1 MLQLVKNKLTGF
13 YETIQKD
20 SLKSP
25 VIDTS
30 GYEAYTNAKKTE
42 LATGAGATENLG
54 QQTENLLQRDTGGQL
69 TYDAAT
75 QSFKRTGEQTKKLDF
90 GKLPTTTDTSA
101 IPESKQQDPFAVAQR
116 IAAATPIRQE
126 MGELPDFKSM
136 YEATQPS
143 MKQQLFGAALD
154 AGKDFAVRYA
164 TQKVLGKTFSG
175 QLASSGVGMG
185 TTGFNAAALANPYTL
200 AAAALFTKPG
210 QRAAKKVVKTAK
222 KVISKAT
229 GAIRKVFSKFSDIRL
244 KTNIEFIGKSPSNI
258 NIYQFSYIGS
268 PIKYVG
274 VMAHEVPWASEKHES
289 GYLMVD
295 YNKVDVEFRRLN

>member
-1 MLQLVKNKLTGF
+1 MLKLLQNLDGVYQTMEEENK
-13 YETIQKD
+13 IKP
-20 SLKSP
+20 S
-25 VIDTS
+25 IDGS
-30 GYEAYTNAKKTE
+30 AFEAYVGDQKTT
-42 LATGAGATENLG
+42 LATGAGATADLG
-54 QQTENLLQRDTGGQL
+54 QQTENILQRDTGGQL
-69 TYDAAT
+69 TYDPAS
-75 QSFKRTGEQTKKLDF
+75 QSFKRTGEETKKLNF
-90 GKLPTTTDTSA
+90 GQLPTTTDTSA
-101 IPESKQQDPFAVAQR
+101 TPDSKQSDPIAVAQR

-222 KVISKAT
+222 KVVSKAAR
-229 GAIRKVFSKFSDIRL
+229 AIGKIFSDIRL

>member
-1 MLQLVKNKLTGF
+1 MLKLLQNLDGVYQTMEEENK
-13 YETIQKD
+13 IKP
-20 SLKSP
+20 S
-25 VIDTS
+25 IDGS
-30 GYEAYTNAKKTE
+30 AFEAYVGDQKTT
-42 LATGAGATENLG
+42 LATGVGATADLG
-54 QQTENLLQRDTGGQL
+54 QQTESILQRDTGGQL
-69 TYDAAT
+69 TYDPAS
-75 QSFKRTGEQTKKLDF
+75 QSFKRTGEERKKVKL
-90 GKLPTTTDTSA
+90 GELPTTTDTSA
-101 IPESKQQDPFAVAQR
+101 TPDSKQSDPIAVAQR
-116 IAAATPIRQE
+116 IAQMTPMQQS
-126 MGELPDFKSM
+126 MGELPDFASM
-136 YEATQPS
+136 YQATQPS

-164 TQKVLGKTFSG
+164 TQKVLGKTFAG
-175 QLASSGVGMG
+175 QLASAQVGMG
-185 TTGFNAAALANPYTL
+185 TTGLNMAALANPYTL

-210 QRAAKKVVKTAK
+210 QRVVKGVVKTAK
-222 KVISKAT
+222 KVLKKASRTVTRAISK
-229 GAIRKVFSKFSDIRL
+229 VFSDIRL